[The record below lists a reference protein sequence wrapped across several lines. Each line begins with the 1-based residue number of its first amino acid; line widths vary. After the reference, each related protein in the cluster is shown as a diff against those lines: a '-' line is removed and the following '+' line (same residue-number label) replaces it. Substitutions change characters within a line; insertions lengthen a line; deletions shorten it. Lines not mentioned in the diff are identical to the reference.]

1 MHHTLADVVSEKP
14 QPARRIKRQMNIPT
28 LQQLLEAGVHFG
40 HRVSR
45 GNPRMKQYI
54 YGARDGVHIIDLELS
69 EKGLREATEYVKNLG
84 KSGGVLLFVGT
95 KKQAQAIVE
104 EQSKK
109 VEAPYM
115 TSRWIGGFL
124 TNFEEIKKNIK
135 KLKELKEQ
143 KEKGELSKYTKKEQ
157 LLIDR
162 KISKLTQDLGGV
174 ENLDKLPDCLF
185 VVDGARED
193 VALREARR
201 VSIPTVAI
209 ADTNSDP
216 TLIDYPIP
224 GNDDAIKSIKLI
236 VETIAAA
243 YGEGKKE
250 ALRLASLAQGKQ
262 EREAEKAEA
271 KRIKDEN
278 DKSEELPEEIKEEVA
293 DAEEKVEKE
302 ELEKAERKV
311 E

>member
-1 MHHTLADVVSEKP
+1 
-14 QPARRIKRQMNIPT
+14 MNIPT

-54 YGARDGVHIIDLELS
+54 YAARDGVHIINLELS
-69 EKGLREATEYVKNLG
+69 EKGLRTAAEYVKNLG
-84 KSGGVLLFVGT
+84 KEGGVLLFVGT
-95 KKQAQAIVE
+95 KKQAQPIVE
-104 EQSKK
+104 EESKK
-109 VEAPYM
+109 IGAPFM

-124 TNFEEIKKNIK
+124 TNFDEISKNIK
-135 KLKELKEQ
+135 KLNELKVQ

-162 KISKLTQDLGGV
+162 RISKLTQDLGGV
-174 ENLDKLPDCLF
+174 ENLEKLPDALF

-201 VSIPTVAI
+201 VNIPTVAI

-216 TLIDYPIP
+216 TLIDFPIP
-224 GNDDAIKSIKLI
+224 GNDDAIKSIKII
-236 VETIAAA
+236 VETIASA
-243 YGEGKKE
+243 YTEGKKE
-250 ALRLASLAQGKQ
+250 AGKI
-262 EREAEKAEA
+262 AEKAEA
-271 KRIKDEN
+271 KRVKDEK
-278 DKSEELPEEIKEEVA
+278 DAEELPEEVKEEVA
-293 DAEEKVEKE
+293 AAEEEVEKK
-302 ELEKAERKV
+302 ELEESERKV

>member
-1 MHHTLADVVSEKP
+1 M
-14 QPARRIKRQMNIPT
+14 QIPS

-54 YGARDGVHIIDLELS
+54 YGVRDGVHIIDLEQS
-69 EKGLREATEYVKNLG
+69 ENGLKDASEYVKNLG

-104 EQSKK
+104 EESKK
-109 VEAPYM
+109 SGAPYM
-115 TSRWIGGFL
+115 IFRWIGGFL
-124 TNFEEIKKNIK
+124 TNFDEISKNIK

-162 KISKLTQDLGGV
+162 RISKLSQDLGGV
-174 ENLDKLPDCLF
+174 ENLDKIPDAIF

-201 VSIPTVAI
+201 MNIPTVAI

-224 GNDDAIKSIKLI
+224 GNDDAIKSVKIL
-236 VETIAAA
+236 VETIANA

-250 ALRLASLAQGKQ
+250 AGKIA
-262 EREAEKAEA
+262 ERAEA
-271 KRIKDEN
+271 KRVKDEK
-278 DKSEELPEEIKEEVA
+278 DAQELPEEVKEEVA
-293 DAEEKVEKE
+293 AAEEEVEK
-302 ELEKAERKV
+302 KAVEDADRKV

>member
-1 MHHTLADVVSEKP
+1 
-14 QPARRIKRQMNIPT
+14 MNIPT

-54 YGARDGVHIIDLELS
+54 YGVRDGVHIINLELS
-69 EKGLREATEYVKNLG
+69 EKGLNSALDFVKELG

-95 KKQAQAIVE
+95 KKQAQELIETEA
-104 EQSKK
+104 KK
-109 VEAPYM
+109 IGAPFM

-124 TNFEEIKKNIK
+124 TNFEEISKNIK

-143 KEKGELSKYTKKEQ
+143 KEKGTLSKYTKKEQ

-162 KISKLTQDLGGV
+162 RISKLSQDLGGV
-174 ENLDKLPDCLF
+174 EDLEKLPGAIF

-193 VALREARR
+193 IALREARR
-201 VSIPTVAI
+201 VNISTVAI

-216 TLIDYPIP
+216 TLMDFPIP
-224 GNDDAIKSIKLI
+224 GNDDAIKAIKII
-236 VETIAAA
+236 VESIALA

-250 ALRLASLAQGKQ
+250 AGKA
-262 EREAEKAEA
+262 AEKAEA
-271 KRIKDEN
+271 KRMKDEN
-278 DKSEELPEEIKEEVA
+278 KKSEELPDELKEEVA
-293 DAEEKVEKE
+293 EAEEKIEKD
-302 ELEKAERKV
+302 ELEKSERKV
-311 E
+311 TS